1 MATTHNFQN
10 QDAILKD
17 VYDERTML
25 TQSYQKNPFFAM
37 IDKKIGEEA
46 GGRRFIQAVEFENPG
61 GASANY
67 GKSRLNASISQYAP
81 FILSSTDQFQYIRV
95 QHKLMLATQTRP
107 EAFVDALEQ
116 FDNGFKSLG
125 QKIGRRM
132 YRTLGGS
139 LGQLALAAMN
149 TTTISFAD
157 DASIFYLQ
165 LGMKLQF
172 SDTDGTS
179 TVLDGGDT
187 VTVLSIDHAAR
198 TATVDR
204 QLDTAIAGIATN
216 SFVFQDG
223 DYGLCLSGLEDWLPV
238 DNRATRLA
246 ANFNNVVRSQAGT
259 LLGGVFF
266 DGSKQGSLDETI
278 ILMNAEIGNFNG
290 EVDVCLTNP
299 RQIADLVLVKTSKI
313 RIEASVTV
321 TPTDMEGNALTI
333 GFPAFRVLIGD
344 RSVILV
350 SDRACPSTRLYELQ
364 MNTWRLWYTGKLIN
378 WQGEFYGEPRIKA
391 SRDTDDAEA
400 QLSSYCNLGCRA
412 PSYNGV
418 AKLRASVA

>member
-37 IDKKIGEEA
+37 VDKRIGEEA

-81 FILSSTDQFQYIRV
+81 FILSSTDQHQYVRV

-116 FDNGFKSLG
+116 FDNAFKSLG
-125 QKIGRRM
+125 QKVGRRM

-139 LGQLALAAMN
+139 LGQLAITDTN
-149 TTTISFAD
+149 TTTITFAD

-165 LGMKLQF
+165 IGMKLQF
-172 SDTDGTS
+172 GSDDGITI
-179 TVLDGGDT
+179 LDGGDT
-187 VTVLSIDHAAR
+187 VTVLTIDHAAR
-198 TATVDR
+198 SATVDR
-204 QLDTAIAGIATN
+204 NLSTAIVGIATN

-223 DYGLCLSGLEDWLPV
+223 DFGLCLSGLEDWLPV
-238 DNRATRLA
+238 DNRASRLA
-246 ANFNNVVRSQAGT
+246 ASFNNVTRSTAGT

-266 DGSKQGSLDETI
+266 DGTTRGSLDETI

-299 RQIADLVLVKTSKI
+299 RQVADLMLVKTSKI

-321 TPTDMEGNALTI
+321 RPTDSEGNALTI
-333 GFPAFRVLIGD
+333 GFPAFKVLVGD
-344 RSVILV
+344 KSVILM
-350 SDRACPSTRLYELQ
+350 SDRSCPSTRLYELQ

-418 AKLRASVA
+418 AKLRASAA